1 MKRVGSI
8 YNRDASKSKDRLT
21 KIPLRDRD
29 LNVGRE
35 QLRLDISEVRQEKT
49 TKRWKLEFDNEI
61 DSEDK
66 RPKKDFSK
74 YQNENERKT
83 PSYP

>member
-8 YNRDASKSKDRLT
+8 YNRDASRSKDRLT
-21 KIPLRDRD
+21 KIPLKDKD

-35 QLRLDISEVRQEKT
+35 QLRLDISEVRAEKIN
-49 TKRWKLEFDNEI
+49 KRWKLEFDNEI

-74 YQNENERKT
+74 YQNEN
-83 PSYP
+83 